1 MPFMSDVLHCL
12 PAATPRRPI
21 FVVVRPTNDIHHNAY
36 PDHHQKKECYSNVSI
51 VIFIIFYLCNFLLS
65 NDMLN
70 APM

>member
-36 PDHHQKKECYSNVSI
+36 PDHHQKK
-51 VIFIIFYLCNFLLS
+51 
-65 NDMLN
+65 
-70 APM
+70 